1 MHCWRGSLI
10 APYTAGISESIPYM
24 MSEESARDLI
34 VLPEAGKNNEI
45 PSNGSVPVMGV
56 ESIDKNSKDKEKEKP
71 ALLVGPGLNGDS
83 KVNTGAEVGIS
94 EVEYIESENLN
105 DVEDVDTS
113 LKVMIPD
120 IV

>member
-1 MHCWRGSLI
+1 
-10 APYTAGISESIPYM
+10 M
-24 MSEESARDLI
+24 MSEEAARDLI
-34 VLPEAGKNNEI
+34 PLPEAGMNNEI
-45 PSNGSVPVMGV
+45 PSNGSVPAIRV
-56 ESIDKNSKDKEKEKP
+56 ESIDKNSKDKERENP
-71 ALLVGPGLNGDS
+71 ALLVGPCLNGDG
-83 KVNTGAEVGIS
+83 KVNTGAEVGNS